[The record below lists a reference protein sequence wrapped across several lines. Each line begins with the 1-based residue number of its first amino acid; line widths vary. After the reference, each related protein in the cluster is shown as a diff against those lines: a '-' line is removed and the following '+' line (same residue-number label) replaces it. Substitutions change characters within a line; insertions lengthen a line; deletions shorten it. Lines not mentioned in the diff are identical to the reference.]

1 MPIKF
6 APKVGEILE
15 CNYGNY
21 PLSVCHRM
29 KPAFMMAT
37 FHQKW

>member
-1 MPIKF
+1 MPINF

-21 PLSVCHRM
+21 PAPIPTLTR
-29 KPAFMMAT
+29 PIFIMAT

>member
-21 PLSVCHRM
+21 PLSVCQPHEAGFYDGHI
-29 KPAFMMAT
+29 PPE
-37 FHQKW
+37 W

>member
-21 PLSVCHRM
+21 PLSVCQPHETG
-29 KPAFMMAT
+29 FLMAT

>member
-6 APKVGEILE
+6 APKVGKFSSATMATIPYQSA
-15 CNYGNY
+15 N
-21 PLSVCHRM
+21 RM

>member
-21 PLSVCHRM
+21 PCSGIVNL
-29 KPAFMMAT
+29 AT
-37 FHQKW
+37 